1 MASLMAPVTVEE
13 GGVVPSAK
21 SSLWMAA
28 ERGAGLCRTKRGKIG
43 WQQNLVAR
51 SAVLL
56 LPVHTSR
63 VLCVVVLV
71 VL

>member
-56 LPVHTSR
+56 LPVHHHEF
-63 VLCVVVLV
+63 CVVVLV